1 MKIAHLVTYI
11 TIHRLDLFK
20 VQYLQTANK
29 KVTIFKCECFFDKSS
44 YRKNDNTPVIQIITF
59 PQNHFV
65 LMAVKYN

>member
-29 KVTIFKCECFFDKSS
+29 KVTIFKYECFFDKSS
-44 YRKNDNTPVIQIITF
+44 YRKNGNTPVIQIITF
-59 PQNHFV
+59 LQNHFV
-65 LMAVKYN
+65 FDGR